1 LDNALKWKVTPKVTP
16 NNPTPTLA
24 RKLKTGLVL
33 AFIAALLWL
42 FVRPDYRQGE
52 ASMRG
57 RPAKNF
63 DFTVDG
69 KTQNLADLRGKVVI
83 LNFWAT
89 WCPPC
94 VDETPSLIELQ
105 KHIARRD
112 GTILG
117 VSLDDDQN
125 AYADFLKTYHIDFP
139 TYRDPTKKSALDY
152 GTTMY
157 PETYI
162 IDRNGRIDR
171 KIIGPQDWTGPQM
184 MAYLDSILDAR

>member
-1 LDNALKWKVTPKVTP
+1 MDNPLK
-16 NNPTPTLA
+16 

-63 DFTVDG
+63 QFTMDG
-69 KTQNLADLRGKVVI
+69 KPETLASLRGKVVI

-94 VDETPSLIELQ
+94 VDETPSLIQLQ
-105 KHIARRD
+105 KHIAPLG

-117 VSLDDDQN
+117 VSLDDDAS
-125 AYADFLKTYHIDFP
+125 AYAEFLKTYHIDFP

-184 MAYLDSILDAR
+184 MAYLDSILDQK